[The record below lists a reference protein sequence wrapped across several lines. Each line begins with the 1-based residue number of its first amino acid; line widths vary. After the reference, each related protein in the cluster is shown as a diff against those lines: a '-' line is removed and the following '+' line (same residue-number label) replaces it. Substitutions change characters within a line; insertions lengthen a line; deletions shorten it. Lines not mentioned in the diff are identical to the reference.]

1 MKRMTEQV
9 FIVVFGASGDLA
21 KRKLIPALYHLAMQ
35 NLLTAEFTL
44 LGYARS
50 DYDDQSFREQILD
63 GLREHMTSEHNGGTV
78 DDDLWTTFAQNLFY
92 QSGKYD
98 DRKSFEAL
106 SKRITAL
113 QKERGGGKNLL
124 FYLATPPDV
133 FEPITELLDQV
144 GLAQPPGHGRKGE
157 SAEEGWTRIIIEKPF
172 GHDLASA
179 VALNAHLLQRF
190 DEDQIYR
197 IDHYLGKETVQNIMV
212 FRFGN
217 GIFEPIWNRN
227 YVDHVQITV
236 AESLGIGSRGGY
248 YDQSGALRDMVQNHL
263 MQLVALTAM
272 EPPVAFDAKAVRD
285 QKVNVMHSIRRLDLE
300 GVRRDVIRG
309 QYTHGTANSKELP
322 GYLGTEGV
330 ASDSTT
336 PTYVAWKLEIDNW
349 RWKGVPFY
357 IRTGKALPTKV
368 SEINIVF
375 RKPPLLLF
383 EKQYDQVQLPSNI
396 LTLRIQPDE
405 SISLNFDA
413 KKPGPVVD
421 VDSVQMNFSYSSS
434 FGQEPAD
441 AYERLLLDAMLGD
454 STLFIRRDEI
464 EVAWD
469 RVTNILEGWEEIDA
483 EAQHAQKQA
492 DPYRIPQY
500 AAGTW
505 GPAEAAQL
513 LKNDGRYWRNGKK

>member
-21 KRKLIPALYHLAMQ
+21 KRKLIPALYHLAKQ
-35 NLLTAEFTL
+35 NLLSMDFTL
-44 LGYARS
+44 LGYART
-50 DYDDQSFREQILD
+50 DYDDQTFREQILE
-63 GLREHMTSEHNGGTV
+63 GLREHMSSEHNGGSV
-78 DDDLWTTFAQNLFY
+78 DDGLWESFAQNLFY
-92 QSGKYD
+92 QSGQYD
-98 DRKSFEAL
+98 KLASFKAL
-106 SKRITAL
+106 AKRIETL
-113 QKERGGGKNLL
+113 QEERGGGQNLL

-133 FEPITELLDQV
+133 FEPITDLLSQV
-144 GLAQPPGHGRKGE
+144 GLAHTTEGTDE
-157 SAEEGWTRIIIEKPF
+157 ASANDQGWTRIIIEKPF

-179 VALNAHLLQRF
+179 VSLNSHLLQRF
-190 DEDQIYR
+190 HEDQIYR

-227 YVDHVQITV
+227 YIDHVQVTV
-236 AESLGIGSRGGY
+236 AESLAIGSRGGY

-272 EPPVAFDAKAVRD
+272 EPPVALDAKAVRD
-285 QKVNVMHSIRRLDLE
+285 QKVNVMHSIRRLDLAS
-300 GVRRDVIRG
+300 VRNQVVRA
-309 QYTHGTANSKELP
+309 QYTHGTANGKEIA
-322 GYLGTEGV
+322 GYLETEGV
-330 ASDSTT
+330 AANSTT
-336 PTYVAWKLEIDNW
+336 PSYVAWKLEIDNW
-349 RWKGVPFY
+349 RWQGVPFY

-383 EKQYDQVQLPSNI
+383 EKLYDQVHLPSNI

-413 KKPGPVVD
+413 KKPGPTVD
-421 VDSVQMNFSYSSS
+421 IDSVQMNFSYSSS
-434 FGQEPAD
+434 FGQESAD
-441 AYERLLLDAMLGD
+441 AYERLLLDAMVGD

-469 RVTNILEGWEEIDA
+469 RVTSILDGWKEIDA
-483 EAQHAQKQA
+483 EAEQSKKKGTTYQ
-492 DPYRIPQY
+492 IPQY

-505 GPAEAAQL
+505 GPKEAEQL
-513 LKNDGRYWRNGKK
+513 MKADGRYWRTVKG

>member
-1 MKRMTEQV
+1 M
-9 FIVVFGASGDLA
+9 IVVFGASGDLA
-21 KRKLIPALYHLAMQ
+21 KRKLIPALYHLANQ
-35 NLLTAEFTL
+35 NLLPDDFTL

-50 DYDDQSFREQILD
+50 EYDDDSFRQQAFE
-63 GLREHMTSEHNGGTV
+63 GLHEHMSSEHNNGSV
-78 DDDLWTTFAQNLFY
+78 DETIWEQFGQKLYY
-92 QSGKYD
+92 QSGQYNELD
-98 DRKSFEAL
+98 SFKKLA
-106 SKRITAL
+106 KRIKQL
-113 QKERGGGKNLL
+113 QKERGDEGSTPQNLL

-133 FEPITELLDQV
+133 FEPISALLDEV
-144 GLAQPPGHGRKGE
+144 GLAHPKGAD
-157 SAEEGWTRIIIEKPF
+157 SGWTRLIIEKPF

-179 VALNAHLLQRF
+179 VSLNNHLLERF

-217 GIFEPIWNRN
+217 GLFEPIWNRN
-227 YVDHVQITV
+227 YINHVQITV
-236 AESLGIGSRGGY
+236 AESIGVGSRGGY

-285 QKVNVMHSIRRLDLE
+285 QKVNVMHSIRQLDPKA
-300 GVRRDVIRG
+300 VRDSVVRA
-309 QYTHGTANSKELP
+309 QYSHGTANEKELP
-322 GYLGTEGV
+322 GYLDTEGI
-330 ASDSTT
+330 AKDSTT

-349 RWKGVPFY
+349 RWQGVPFY

-383 EKQYDQVQLPSNI
+383 EKVYDQVHLPSNV
-396 LTLRIQPDE
+396 LTLRIQPNE

-413 KKPGPVVD
+413 KKPGPVID
-421 VDSVQMNFSYSSS
+421 VDPVQMNFSYSAS
-434 FGQEPAD
+434 FGEEPAD

-454 STLFIRRDEI
+454 GTLFIRRDEI

-469 RVTNILEGWEEIDA
+469 RVTSILDGWA
-483 EAQHAQKQA
+483 EMDKETGNGK
-492 DPYRIPQY
+492 IPQY

-505 GPAEAAQL
+505 GPEEADAL
-513 LKNDGRYWRNGKK
+513 MKHDGRYWRNGMA